1 MRIKFTALLLAGI
14 CFASGIKVAGA
25 EDVYVDLSVL
35 NDLQPGYVGQSAS
48 QPLFPIVEKSSLS
61 IVKDNPAP
69 APKPKKAKKI
79 KKAKKVAKPQPVA
92 KPVVDTPKAVEPTTA
107 KVVEQVPA
115 KVAEPTVAPQPA
127 PQAQP
132 VAEAAIPLPAKPE
145 VPAPSLNPAGSEAKP
160 NALMDSIQRSQD
172 RAQKVM
178 DDANASLSQPQ
189 QPSAPAIE
197 GAAAPQNPQLNQ
209 PAPVSQP
216 TVSQIETNDVEEGLG
231 LEPNPQTPANSGV
244 YAPEVAPVVAAP
256 SSSDTSNT
264 AAPAAAPTANA
275 APNALSFAPEE
286 DELSANQQQQLDT
299 ILSGF
304 VNPNKNKIAI
314 TSYNVEGGDDV
325 FRRKRIS
332 LNRATGVRSYFLNK
346 GYKNFSIKIVNIPSG
361 DPRADTVDIVELQ

>member
-35 NDLQPGYVGQSAS
+35 NDLQPGYVGQRAS

-61 IVKDNPAP
+61 IVEDNPAP

-160 NALMDSIQRSQD
+160 NALM
-172 RAQKVM
+172 
-178 DDANASLSQPQ
+178 
-189 QPSAPAIE
+189 E
-197 GAAAPQNPQLNQ
+197 NPQLNQ
-209 PAPVSQP
+209 PAPVLQP
-216 TVSQIETNDVEEGLG
+216 TVSQIETNDVKEGLG

-264 AAPAAAPTANA
+264 AAPAAATTVNT